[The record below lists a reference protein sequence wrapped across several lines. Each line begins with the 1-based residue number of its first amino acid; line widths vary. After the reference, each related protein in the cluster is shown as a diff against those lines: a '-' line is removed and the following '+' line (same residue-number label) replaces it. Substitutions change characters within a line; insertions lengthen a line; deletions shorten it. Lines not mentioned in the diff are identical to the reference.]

1 MKTIVVGGYLGL
13 VRRRLFSTFRREIP
27 LAAVGIMLIGLIDVV
42 YHEAL
47 LGKNEKI
54 ILKYN

>member
-1 MKTIVVGGYLGL
+1 MGGYLGL

-27 LAAVGIMLIGLIDVV
+27 LAFVGIMLIGLIDVV

-54 ILKYN
+54 MLKYN